1 MSFVD
6 LFMNEQVSEE
16 EKRRI
21 AEAVR
26 EACLR
31 AAQENYEL
39 AGLSGLCEEG
49 RWEMVVDAL
58 RSLDVE
64 AVLQQFAKQ
73 SKAESEIGR

>member
-1 MSFVD
+1 MPFVSFVD
-6 LFMNEQVSEE
+6 LFMNQQVSEE

-58 RSLDVE
+58 RSLDVGLI
-64 AVLQQFAKQ
+64 LQRFKQ
-73 SKAESEIGR
+73 EFEP